1 MAQPAPYRYYLRGFI
16 STAWRY
22 YYIDSNGDF
31 ADTITQ
37 TELPMLPQGWQDL
50 EVTWERGF
58 VYYGLFTNYTT
69 PLKFVKDGAKILRHL
84 MYTNGIEAPCE
95 LWVEKFNSDSG
106 VYDYETFFKADLDFS
121 TFNDEKD
128 YVTISVMENGFP
140 AKLKARENTPYVI
153 DIWNHPNVQYIKHDG
168 ILLQG
173 QLDFKSLTGS
183 GFNPGIDGYSFSP
196 SVAYIDTEGTNI
208 ALKPY
213 DVDSTTWPHFVSNN
227 YGTSIDVTVSVNGQF
242 ESELYVGASAGDFV
256 VGCVLIDSTGA
267 FVSRHDIYRNPTA
280 QSANTTVIY
289 NVLADLVINI
299 PDGYALI
306 FLCYYRDHSTN
317 AIINPSILVP
327 VWSLNSAVGDLKVKF
342 DNRYETTYVPMLK
355 AKDVYAALLDKISD
369 GDTTLTATSSLLD
382 NTYEDL
388 IYITS
393 GDGLRGLLNCC
404 LTTTFSDFFKFI
416 NVHIGAAF
424 YYDQLANEC
433 FLETKE
439 SVYNYLSSTPIAL
452 SGVNSVSVRPFQDGA
467 FTNLKI
473 GNRKFSYDEKGYANE
488 ITNGKDEF
496 NTTLE
501 FLSPYVRIKKTEE
514 YLSPYRTDMYGIEMV
529 RVNLEGRDLA
539 DYKSDTDVF
548 VIHAEADNSNTYTL
562 PFPYYTTPGGVS
574 TVVTS
579 INYHNIYRRAI
590 SVGTWEIDNIYSPD
604 TVYNVMFSPK
614 RAMLNN
620 GTYFRSLFKLNDND
634 DFVYR
639 TSPRFRAA
647 GVYFKTTENGVTIID
662 ERADQPIAELCTDGT
677 ELFLPFIVE
686 LETKEPINIYT
697 IIRDSPYYAIEFT
710 WNNQSYFG
718 FVISASTKPVIRG
731 TSKFKLLLTR
741 DNDPTDLI
749 R

>member
-16 STAWRY
+16 GGSWRY

-50 EVTWERGF
+50 EISWERGF
-58 VYYGLFTNYTT
+58 VYYGLYTNYTT

-84 MYTNGIEAPCE
+84 MYTNGVEAPCE
-95 LWVEKFNSDSG
+95 LWVEKFNPDSG

-128 YVTISVMENGFP
+128 YVTIAVMENGFP
-140 AKLKARENTPYVI
+140 AKLKARENTPYII

-168 ILLQG
+168 IFLQG
-173 QLDFKSLTGS
+173 QLVYKTFDTAFPT
-183 GFNPGIDGYSFSP
+183 GIDGYSLTPNIS
-196 SVAYIDTEGTNI
+196 YLDTEGTNV

-213 DVDSTTWPHFVSNN
+213 DVDNTTWPHFVSNT
-227 YGTSIDVTVSVNGQF
+227 YGASLDVTISVNGQF
-242 ESELYVGASAGDFV
+242 ESELYVGASNGDFV
-256 VGCVLIDSTGA
+256 LGCVMIDSTGA
-267 FVSRHDIYRNPTA
+267 FVSRHDIYRNAFA
-280 QSANTTVIY
+280 QLSNTTVTYDI
-289 NVLADLVINI
+289 VEDLVITL

-306 FLCYYRDHSTN
+306 FACYYRNHSTN
-317 AIINPSILVP
+317 AIINSSLLAP
-327 VWSLNSAVGDLKVKF
+327 VWQLNYAKSDLKVKF
-342 DNRYETTYVPMLK
+342 DNRYETSYVPMLK
-355 AKDVYAALLDKISD
+355 AIDVYTALLDKISD
-369 GDTTLTATSSLLD
+369 GDATLTATSNLLSS
-382 NTYEDL
+382 TYEDL

-393 GDGLRGLLNCC
+393 GDGMRNLLNCC
-404 LTTTFSDFFKFI
+404 LTTTFADFFKFI
-416 NVHIGAAF
+416 NTHLGAAF
-424 YYDQLANEC
+424 YYNQVNNEC

-439 SVYNYLSSTPIAL
+439 SVYDYLTTMSIVLDS
-452 SGVNSVSVRPFQDGA
+452 VNSVSVRPFTEGA

-473 GNRKFSYDEKGYANE
+473 GNRKFSYDEKGYINE

-501 FLSPYVRIKKTEE
+501 FLSPYVRVKKTEE
-514 YLSPYRTDMYGIEMV
+514 YISPYRTDMYGIEMV
-529 RVNLEGRDLA
+529 RVNLDGKDLA

-574 TVVTS
+574 TTVTS
-579 INYHNIYRRAI
+579 INYHNIYRRTLL
-590 SVGTWEIDNIYSPD
+590 VGTWEIDNIYSPE

-620 GTYFRSLFKLNDND
+620 GTYFRSLFKMNDND
-634 DFVYR
+634 AFVYQ
-639 TSPRFRAA
+639 TSPRFRNS
-647 GVYFKTTENGVTIID
+647 GVYFKTTENGTIVID
-662 ERADQPIAELCTDGT
+662 ERADQNIYELCSDGT
-677 ELFLPFIVE
+677 ELFYPFIVE
-686 LETKEPINIYT
+686 LETKEPLNIYT
-697 IIRDSPYYAIEFT
+697 IIRDYGYYAIEFT
-710 WNNQSYFG
+710 WNGVNYFA
-718 FVISASTKPVIRG
+718 FIISASTKPVIRG

-741 DNDPTDLI
+741 DNDPLNLI